1 MSKASAARRPNSI
14 LIYISAHGFDGYIY
28 DAKDPLKNDQ
38 SMARKLEP
46 RIRRKLALD
55 PTISRENPLCKL
67 FIGEIVG
74 KSGICSVFTPK
85 GNTGKTSQTEHNI
98 EDIYRFY
105 NDDEKGIKNL
115 RKSNHFKYQLL
126 GNHFKYLYRTRNLQ
140 TRIKPDP
147 EVAKMAEQNKILES
161 TGDLMRSFTPLPFQ
175 RDKMFQLGPNQ
186 DEIVDETHLTE
197 HYGVHLI
204 NVEHEYLSP
213 VFDITTEPF
222 PNDTREEMI
231 DGKIVKTVDR
241 VSRQVHF
248 MPDRTSPFNMNEDR
262 NQNLLTIILEQR
274 LNNNNISSEDYEA
287 AITILDSLVIRFG
300 QSYPKIYLSKLWVL
314 FDILGFD
321 EVYIIDSSCR
331 ELYLMEQTT
340 TLSTGKKI
348 GAFDLRTEVNT
359 GSRPDIDPLQWTEDP
374 SDVGPQIVTRAKE
387 EENAISIAHL
397 GGKKTKRKT
406 QYRKR
411 KRKTQYKKRK
421 TQYKKR
427 KTQYKKEK
435 HNIKKKIRR

>member
-28 DAKDPLKNDQ
+28 DAKDPLKTDQ

-74 KSGICSVFTPK
+74 KSGVCSVFTPK

-105 NDDEKGIKNL
+105 NDAENGIKNL
-115 RKSNHFKYQLL
+115 RASNHFKYQSL
-126 GNHFKYLYRTRNLQ
+126 GNHFKYLYRTRNIQ
-140 TRIKPDP
+140 RSSVKPDP
-147 EVAKMAEQNKILES
+147 EVEKMIEQNKILES
-161 TGDLMRSFTPLPFQ
+161 TGDLMRSFTPMPFQ

-222 PNDTREEMI
+222 PHDSHEEMI

-262 NQNLLTIILEQR
+262 NQHLLTIILEQR
-274 LNNNNISSEDYEA
+274 LSNNNISSEDYEA

-300 QSYPKIYLSKLWVL
+300 QPYPKTYLSKLWVL

-348 GAFDLRTEVNT
+348 GAFDSITEVNT
-359 GSRPDIDPLQWTEDP
+359 GSRPDIDSLQWTEDP
-374 SDVGPQIVTRAKE
+374 SDVGPQIVTRGKE
-387 EENAISIAHL
+387 IKNATSLANL

-406 QYRKR
+406 QHIKR
-411 KRKTQYKKRK
+411 KRKTQYKKR
-421 TQYKKR
+421 R
-427 KTQYKKEK
+427 
-435 HNIKKKIRR
+435 